1 MQKSINDEV
10 CACRLL
16 CFDEAILD
24 CKVIS
29 IKDVCGE
36 VVLTSA
42 QMPTLFV
49 KISQAFMY
57 LLIGALT
64 QPVNLPQTNA
74 LVFVDNFGCH
84 PKFVTVNNDDMFCG
98 NNHGYKILE
107 VHVQF

>member
-1 MQKSINDEV
+1 MQKTINDEV
-10 CACRLL
+10 CAYRLL

-42 QMPTLFV
+42 QMPTLFA

-57 LLIGALT
+57 LLIGALIR
-64 QPVNLPQTNA
+64 PINLPQTSA
-74 LVFVDNFGCH
+74 LVFVDNFDRH
-84 PKFVTVNNDDMFCG
+84 PKFVIVNDDIFCG